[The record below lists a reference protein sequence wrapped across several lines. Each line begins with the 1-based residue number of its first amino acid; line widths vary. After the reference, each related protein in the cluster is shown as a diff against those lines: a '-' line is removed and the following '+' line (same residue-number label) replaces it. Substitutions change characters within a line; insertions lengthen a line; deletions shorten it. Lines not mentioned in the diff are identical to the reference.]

1 MTASNR
7 SRVDPFLAMDVLD
20 RANALAR
27 AGRTVFH
34 LEAGQPGTPAPKR
47 ALAAAAQALRDDRL
61 GYTEA
66 VGRPALRE
74 RIARFY
80 RESYAVDVAPE
91 RVVITTGSSA
101 GFLLA
106 FIALF
111 EAGDTLAM
119 AVPGYPAYRNIAI
132 ALGLRPHFIPCREN
146 EKFRLTAKAVAETP
160 NLSGLLIASPG
171 NPSGTAIPADELK
184 DIAHECDR
192 RGVKLISDE
201 IYHGITYGGRTQTA
215 LAYSP
220 RAVVVNSFSKY
231 FSMTGWRIGWIVVP
245 DDLVRTVERL
255 TQNFYIS
262 PPTISQVAALAALD
276 ATDELDGYVRTYAKN
291 RARLLAAL
299 KDAGFGAV
307 APADGAFYLYA
318 NVSPFRTDSATLSKR
333 LLEEAGVAATPGH
346 DFDPF
351 DGDHWIRFS
360 YAGAEAEVDAAAGA
374 LVTWC
379 RALAGRT

>member
-1 MTASNR
+1 
-7 SRVDPFLAMDVLD
+7 MDVLD
-20 RANALAR
+20 RANVLAR

-34 LEAGQPGTPAPKR
+34 LEAGQPGTRAPKR
-47 ALAAAAQALRDDRL
+47 AVEAAERALTDDRL

-74 RIARFY
+74 RISRFY
-80 RESYAVDVAPE
+80 RDTYAVDVAPE
-91 RVVITTGSSA
+91 RIVITTGSSA

-111 EAGDTLAM
+111 ESGQALAM
-119 AVPGYPAYRNIAI
+119 AAPGYPAYRNIAL
-132 ALGLRPHFIPCREN
+132 ALGLRPHFIPCREA
-146 EKFRLTAKAVAETP
+146 EQFRLTAKAIAATP
-160 NLSGLLIASPG
+160 DIDGVLIASPG
-171 NPSGTAIPADELK
+171 NPSGTVIPARELSA
-184 DIAHECDR
+184 IAEACDA
-192 RGVKLISDE
+192 RGLKLISDE
-201 IYHGITYGGRTQTA
+201 IYHGITYGERAQTA
-215 LAYSP
+215 LAFS
-220 RAVVVNSFSKY
+220 RNTVVINSFSKY
-231 FSMTGWRIGWIVVP
+231 FSMTGWRIGWMVVP

-276 ATDELDGYVRTYAKN
+276 ATDEADTYVRTYAKN

-318 NVSPFRTDSATLSKR
+318 NVSPFNIDAATLAKR

-351 DGDHWIRFS
+351 DGDRWIRFS
-360 YAGAEAEVDAAAGA
+360 YAGAEQEVAAAADA
-374 LVTWC
+374 LIAWC
-379 RALAGRT
+379 RALPRT